1 MADIR
6 EIQANYSGGDV
17 TLVTTAEG
25 IVISAPGIPLQAD
38 VQIVCILA
46 WGQLTTGAAVT
57 AVTPRI
63 RRGTL
68 ITSTLIGEANAE
80 NLKAAAGQTEPFF
93 IMVTDTVIMG
103 DAPVYS
109 FTLQQTG
116 GAANGT
122 VLQASILVMAF

>member
-6 EIQANYSGGDV
+6 EIQANFSTVDV

-25 IVISAPGIPLQAD
+25 IVISAPPLALQAD

-68 ITSTLIGEANAE
+68 ITSPLIGEANSE
-80 NLKAAAGQTEPFF
+80 QLKVAAGSTEPFF
-93 IMVTDTVIMG
+93 IMVTETVVNG
-103 DAPVYS
+103 DAPIYS
-109 FTLQQTG
+109 FTLQQAG

-122 VLQASILVMAF
+122 VLQASILAMAF